1 MSTAAPAKRVYPD
14 RIIIETSGSAF
25 PTPLVHEI
33 DRVAKSTHIIID
45 FAAYMRFMR
54 KFHIFVDYLDNL
66 YYSWLSIVYTTII
79 NDFYLIQH
87 LTLFSLLRLYSS
99 PCCSRQRYLRDRCDE
114 LHFVLRHVVHGAHAG
129 QVQRPHR
136 AQQVGARGE
145 DARERRRKG
154 TYQAVLR
161 TYLLKSVESFQCQL
175 CNCYFVSYIVISR
188 CEMFS
193 VLRSVNCNTTF
204 LHQV

>member
-1 MSTAAPAKRVYPD
+1 MVTESVTEDGTVTMTAMITTGVASSNTTNLITAAATHASSVSADTADTTAVADATVSTAAPAKRVYPD

-87 LTLFSLLRLYSS
+87 LTLFSLIAT
-99 PCCSRQRYLRDRCDE
+99 
-114 LHFVLRHVVHGAHAG
+114 V
-129 QVQRPHR
+129 
-136 AQQVGARGE
+136 
-145 DARERRRKG
+145 
-154 TYQAVLR
+154 
-161 TYLLKSVESFQCQL
+161 
-175 CNCYFVSYIVISR
+175 
-188 CEMFS
+188 
-193 VLRSVNCNTTF
+193 
-204 LHQV
+204 